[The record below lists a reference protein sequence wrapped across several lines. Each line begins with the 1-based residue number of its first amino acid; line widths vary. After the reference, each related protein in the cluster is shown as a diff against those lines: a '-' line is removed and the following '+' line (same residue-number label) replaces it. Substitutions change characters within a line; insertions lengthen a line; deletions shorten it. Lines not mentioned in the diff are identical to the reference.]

1 MKLLRPR
8 ALYDACAENIRKR
21 NAESRNVI
29 LSDMTI
35 ELTIW
40 IEERVV
46 TDSIACARRTRF
58 TVYGSIGAMRVL
70 AVCAVDHFDKLP
82 NF

>member
-1 MKLLRPR
+1 
-8 ALYDACAENIRKR
+8 
-21 NAESRNVI
+21 
-29 LSDMTI
+29 MTI